1 MILTISHQK
10 GGVGKSTLAYNIA
23 VELSRKMNVEMV
35 DLDVQQTVSA
45 YNNIRQI
52 MGQKPLLVRIFS
64 NDKEFVDYVNEVD
77 ENTVVVVD
85 SGGFDSSLNRIAI
98 LASDFLITPVSTEF
112 TEILGLE
119 KYQSILKQLE
129 EVSGEKI
136 VTNVV
141 LNKINPNQKNFNDL
155 IEFVNASSN
164 FKLMDTI
171 IRRRVDFA
179 NSVAHGYT
187 VRELDKKSD
196 SSQELKMLL
205 KEIKDKVGLNGKKK
219 D

>member
-1 MILTISHQK
+1 MIITISHQK

-23 VELSRKMNVEMV
+23 VELNRKFKVEMI

-45 YNNIRQI
+45 YNNLRHI
-52 MGQKPLLVRIFS
+52 MGQKPILVKIFTG
-64 NDKEFVDYVNEVD
+64 DKEFVDYVNDVD
-77 ENTVVVVD
+77 ENTLVIVD

-129 EVSGEKI
+129 DVSGEKV

-141 LNKINPNQKNFNDL
+141 LNKVNPNQKNFND
-155 IEFVNASSN
+155 IIDFVNSSDN
-164 FKLMDTI
+164 FKLMETI

-179 NSVAHGYT
+179 NSVAHGFT
-187 VRELDKKSD
+187 VKELDKKSD
-196 SSQELKMLL
+196 SAKELKMLL
-205 KEIKDKVGLNGKKK
+205 KEIKNKVGLNGKKK
-219 D
+219 N

>member
-1 MILTISHQK
+1 MILTVSHQK

-23 VELSRKMNVEMV
+23 VELSKKMNVEMV

-64 NDKEFVDYVNEVD
+64 DDKEFVDYVNEVD
-77 ENTVVVVD
+77 EDTVVVVD

-155 IEFVNASSN
+155 IDFVNASSN
-164 FKLMDTI
+164 FKLMDAI

-179 NSVAHGYT
+179 NSVAHGFT

-196 SSQELKMLL
+196 SSRELKTLL
-205 KEIKDKVGLNGKKK
+205 KEIKDKVGLHGKKK